1 MADSPDEIDV
11 SLDVNRD
18 LDDDQQAV
26 IDAYEQN
33 IETFLRKNEN
43 YNNSFVNSA
52 RIESLLKHGE
62 VRDDEIGDIVARQIF
77 VRGMLDKLSRFYTLQ
92 FTDEEDRVDEEV
104 QDTLLD
110 MGNYAVMLAAML
122 ERYN

>member
-1 MADSPDEIDV
+1 MAGSSDDVDV
-11 SLDVNRD
+11 SLSVNRE
-18 LDDDQQAV
+18 LDGDQQAV

-33 IETFLRKNEN
+33 IETFIRKNEN

-52 RIESLLKHGE
+52 RIESLLRHGE
-62 VRDDEIGDIVARQIF
+62 VRDEEIGDIVARQIF

-92 FTDEEDRVDEEV
+92 FTNETDRVDEDV

-122 ERYN
+122 ERY

>member
-1 MADSPDEIDV
+1 MADSPDDIDV
-11 SLDVNRD
+11 SLNVNRD
-18 LDDDQQAV
+18 LDGDQQAV

-62 VRDDEIGDIVARQIF
+62 VRDDDINDIIARQIF
-77 VRGMLDKLSRFYTLQ
+77 VRGILDKLSRFYTLQ
-92 FTDEEDRVDEEV
+92 FTDEEDRVGEEV

-122 ERYN
+122 EQYN

>member
-1 MADSPDEIDV
+1 MADPPDEIDV